1 MQKIWIDAIEF
12 ESFGG
17 WVMDTQFV
25 REMGQS
31 YLIANDIPGEP
42 VENAKTKFSVEEDGY
57 YRVFIRTKNW
67 KMPYNPGQLKLV
79 VDGVELP
86 ATIGLMPSQKWYWE
100 IAGDIELKKGEH
112 TLATKDLTGW
122 LSRFAAVVI
131 TNDFDFIPS
140 NDTERLLK
148 QRAEIKNIDTSVKD
162 MGDWDLI
169 VVGAGPGGIPTA
181 LAAARSG
188 IKVALISG
196 REVIGGNASD
206 EGTVGLDGAGAKNY
220 GMHETGI
227 ANEIKRTKERFN
239 LSWQGAVEK
248 LVANEPN
255 ITTFLSEL
263 CIDCETENGIIK
275 SIECVNNITLE
286 KHKYS
291 APLFA
296 DCTGDGWLG
305 YYAGAAYRI
314 GREAKHEMNEEYAPL
329 WADTYTM
336 SGCLCGT
343 IKKVGMRAFLAEDI
357 GAPCEFELPEWATKL
372 PEGSELHRTAKR
384 VYTAEWWTENS
395 NDYDDLFESEFSRDQ
410 LVCLGL
416 GYFDW
421 VKNSSNLKEEAT
433 NYKLSHIFLH
443 NSKRENRRLVG
454 DYVMNQNDFVPEKEF
469 PDTISYCGWS
479 LDLHHIKGMFSGKE
493 GPFFSNTNIG
503 IIPVPYRCLYSK
515 NIKNLFMASRC
526 SSFSH
531 IALGSTRVESTLAT
545 LGQAAG
551 TAAAFCKKY
560 SCLPR
565 DIYNEH
571 IVELQQ
577 QLIKDDQTIFGIP
590 NLDENDKART
600 ATVSVTHS
608 SEIEV
613 VPTVT
618 STVELKTDYNN
629 VINGII
635 RDLPGK
641 SNAWYSDK
649 GNPQSIILTL
659 KEPSTISMVQV
670 TTATDLAHPRYSFQ
684 AVPEFNLTAEDVTV
698 SALVNGE
705 WQEVG
710 KIKGNYLRQ
719 MRFNF
724 PEITVEA
731 VKVTVEKS
739 ENCKAAKIFEVRVY

>member
-12 ESFGG
+12 EFFGG
-17 WVMDTQFV
+17 WVIDSQFV

-42 VENAKTKFSVEEDGY
+42 VCDAVTKFSVDEDGY

-67 KMPYNPGQLKLV
+67 KIPYNPGQLKLV
-79 VDGVELP
+79 VDGIDLP

-112 TLATKDLTGW
+112 TLAAKDLTGW

-131 TNDFDFIPS
+131 TNDFDFTPS
-140 NDTERLLK
+140 NETSRLLK
-148 QRAEIKNIDTSVKD
+148 QRAEIKNIDTKVKEA
-162 MGDWDLI
+162 GEWDLI
-169 VVGAGPGGIPTA
+169 VVGAGPGGVPTA
-181 LAAARSG
+181 LSAARAG
-188 IKVALISG
+188 LKVALISG
-196 REVIGGNASD
+196 REFVGGNASD
-206 EGTVGLDGAGAKNY
+206 EGTVGLDGAGAKNF

-227 ANEIKRTKERFN
+227 SNEIKCTKEHFG
-239 LSWQGAVEK
+239 LTWQGAMEK
-248 LVANEPN
+248 LVAEEKN
-255 ITTFLSEL
+255 ITLFRNEL
-263 CIDCETENGIIK
+263 CIDAETENGLIK

-286 KHKYS
+286 KHKFT

-314 GREAKHEMNEEYAPL
+314 GREAKHEMNEELAPL
-329 WADTYTM
+329 SPDTYTM
-336 SGCLCGT
+336 SGCLCATVG
-343 IKKVGMRAFLAEDI
+343 KEGMRAFFAEDT
-357 GAPCEFELPEWATKL
+357 GSPYEFKLPEWATKL
-372 PEGSELHRTAKR
+372 PEGKELYRTAKR
-384 VYTAEWWTENS
+384 IYTAEWWMENS
-395 NDYDDLFESEFSRDQ
+395 NDYDDLFETEFSRDQ
-410 LVCLGL
+410 LVCLAV

-421 VKNSSNLKEEAT
+421 LKNSSDLKEEAA
-433 NYKLSHIFLH
+433 NYKLKHLCLH
-443 NSKRENRRLVG
+443 NSKRENRRLMG
-454 DYVMNQNDFVPEKEF
+454 DYVMNQNDFVPDKVF

-479 LDLHHIKGMFSGKE
+479 LDIHHIKGMFSGKE
-493 GPFFSNTNIG
+493 GPFFSDKHIG
-503 IIPVPYRCLYSK
+503 IVSIPYRCLYSR
-515 NIKNLFMASRC
+515 NINNLFMASRC

-560 SCLPR
+560 NCLPR
-565 DIYNEH
+565 DIYTGH

-577 QLIKDDQTIFGIP
+577 QLIKDDQTIFGVP

-600 ATVSVTHS
+600 ATVSVSHS
-608 SEIEV
+608 SAVE
-613 VPTVT
+613 TVQRAT
-618 STVELKTDYNN
+618 ETEELTIDYNN

-635 RDLPGK
+635 RDLPEQ
-641 SNAWYSDK
+641 SNAWYSDN
-649 GNPQSIILTL
+649 GNPQSITLTL
-659 KEPSTISMVQV
+659 KEPGKIHLVQV

-705 WQEVG
+705 WQKVG
-710 KIKGNYLRQ
+710 EYKGNYLRQ
-719 MRFNF
+719 MRITF
-724 PEITVEA
+724 PEIVATA
-731 VKVTVEKS
+731 VKVTVEKTK
-739 ENCKAAKIFEVRVY
+739 NCNIAKIFEIRVY